1 MFYAMDRDRIS
12 FFWRIVGICSLLV
25 FVPGSNLVASGVP
38 FTTGFEFPTYNANQP
53 LQNQSGWLWDGTAQG
68 TVGHSNAI
76 VQSAIAHTGNQAVR
90 VTKAANS
97 DRHWAVPT
105 SNYPAPILTYPTQR
119 FVTIDWDMRVT
130 EAPASSNYGPFFG
143 VDANDRTSGLARVLG
158 SLGVEASTGLV
169 LYQEAQ
175 TGFFADTGANV
186 PFDQWN
192 HFRLVLDFIT
202 DSYKG
207 FVNGIQVV
215 STGFVDDTPLQDLH
229 TFSDADIMTV
239 AVDADTV
246 SQSLTSTAFYDN
258 FVVRDGLQ
266 GDYDLDGDV
275 DTADYDRWKEA
286 FNQTVTVAGNQAD
299 GNGNGVVDA
308 ADYVIWRNN
317 LGASL
322 FTGVSPGLGSAAV
335 AVVPEP
341 ATLAMGLAA
350 LSAAALWGTSG
361 RRREA

>member
-1 MFYAMDRDRIS
+1 
-12 FFWRIVGICSLLV
+12 LLV

-350 LSAAALWGTSG
+350 LSAAALWGTS
-361 RRREA
+361 RRRHEA